1 MQSAKCTIC
10 KHNRAFYKR
19 ENDGIVLC
27 ENCFKT
33 SIEKKVRRTI
43 SYWHMFSPDDH
54 IAVAVSG
61 GKDSLTMLM
70 ILKKLTS
77 KFPRTRITAVT
88 VDEGI
93 AGYREEAVK
102 LASDY
107 CKKLEIEHVILS
119 FEGLYGLGLDDFL
132 RSKKERMTAC
142 SYCGVFRR
150 KAINLGARK
159 INATKI
165 ATAHNLDDMVQTYLL
180 NLFQGDVMRFARF
193 SPNLRDSHG
202 RFLPRLK
209 PLCEIPEREVAL
221 YGYSE
226 GLEFQSAS
234 CPYMTEALRNE
245 LRSMVNR
252 LEIAHPGILFSSYRA
267 MTKLRG
273 FAEASVPRSDLQEC
287 TSCGEPT
294 SFKICEACKMQDN
307 HGKSLTVIGLR

>member
-1 MQSAKCTIC
+1 MLPTTCMIC
-10 KHNRAFYKR
+10 ERNRAFYRR

-27 ENCFKT
+27 ESCFKT

-43 SYWHMFSPDDH
+43 SYWDMFSPDDH
-54 IAVAVSG
+54 VAVAVSG

-77 KFPRTRITAVT
+77 KFPRTKITAVT

-93 AGYREEAVK
+93 AGYREEAVR

-107 CKKLEIEHVILS
+107 CNKLEIEHVILS
-119 FEGLYGLGLDDFL
+119 FEELYGLGLDDFL
-132 RSKKERMTAC
+132 RSKKQRMTAC

-150 KAINLGARK
+150 KAINLGARR

-193 SPNLRDSHG
+193 SPVLKDSRA

-287 TSCGEPT
+287 NYCGEPT
-294 SFKICEACKMQDN
+294 PFTICEACKMQDN
-307 HGKSLTVIGLR
+307 RGRISSLAV